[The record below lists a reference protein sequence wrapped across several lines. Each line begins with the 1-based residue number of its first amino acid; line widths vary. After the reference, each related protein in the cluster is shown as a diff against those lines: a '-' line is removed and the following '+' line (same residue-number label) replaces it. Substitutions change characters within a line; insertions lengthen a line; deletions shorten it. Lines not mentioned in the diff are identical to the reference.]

1 MKILISNNSKD
12 PIYAQIYQQMKALIV
27 SGELKE
33 GDRLPSIRA
42 LAKDL
47 GISVIT
53 TRRAYDELEQEGY
66 INTVPAKGSYVAP
79 QNLELLREMKLKSI
93 EDRLFKI
100 VEEARL
106 LDIDYEDLQEILKV
120 VYEEV

>member
-12 PIYAQIYQQMKALIV
+12 PIYAQIYKQIKALII
-27 SGELKE
+27 SGGLKE
-33 GDRLPSIRA
+33 GDKLPSIRV

-66 INTVPAKGSYVAP
+66 INTVPGKGSYVAP
-79 QNLELLREMKLKSI
+79 QNLDLLREMKLKSI